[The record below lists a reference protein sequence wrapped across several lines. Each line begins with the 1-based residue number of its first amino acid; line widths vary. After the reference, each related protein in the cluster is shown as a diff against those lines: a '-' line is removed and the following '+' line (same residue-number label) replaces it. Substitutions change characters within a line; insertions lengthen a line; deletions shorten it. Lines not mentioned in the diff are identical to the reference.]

1 MLPLHHDP
9 HQDVALFQSTALSH
23 VVLLDFSVGRAR
35 PLSDGTAVSW
45 TIQASVT
52 SPSHCQNCVCLR
64 KR

>member
-1 MLPLHHDP
+1 
-9 HQDVALFQSTALSH
+9 VALFQSTALSH